1 MGQYRSSIDDARSE
15 VPVTLTGTAVT
26 LDVTHVG
33 KTIYA
38 NASGAQTYTT
48 PASTDTT
55 IAVGETIRIVRY
67 ANQTLTV
74 AGGSCLSIFGYGESI
89 TARGR
94 YSVIFMTKVSSTVLR
109 LGGDVATS

>member
-1 MGQYRSSIDDARSE
+1 MGQYRSTIDDARSE
-15 VPVTLTGTAVT
+15 NAVTLTATAVT

-38 NASGAQTYTT
+38 NAAGAQTYTT

-55 IAVGETIRIVRY
+55 IAVGETVRIVRY

-74 AGGSCLSIFGYGESI
+74 AGGSGVTIVGSGSAL
-89 TARGR
+89 TARAR
-94 YSVIFMTKVSSTVLR
+94 YSEIVLTKVSSTEWR
-109 LGGDVATS
+109 LGGDVTTA

>member
-1 MGQYRSSIDDARSE
+1 MGQYRSTIDDALTE
-15 VPVTLTGTAVT
+15 QPVTLTGTAVT
-26 LDVTHVG
+26 LDSTHVS
-33 KTIYA
+33 KTLYA

-55 IAVGETIRIVRY
+55 IEVGQRIRMVRY

-74 AGGSCLSIFGYGESI
+74 AAGSGVTIVGSGASL
-89 TARGR
+89 TARAR
-94 YSVIFMTKVSSTVLR
+94 YSEIVLTKVSSTVWR